1 MVTKALVLRDFES
14 ASLVKQLGQ
23 RLEFASS
30 LSTEGDEF
38 RKNATLAYLVA
49 GKLEKVVNIW
59 IEEMSSEEE
68 HALHQVQDSGSDAV
82 SISSSRYSA
91 HAHTFQTFI
100 EKITTFRSA
109 TNYVGTGL
117 HPQVQADAA
126 EERPYRLAGLY
137 NRYFEYAD
145 LLATQGSHFV
155 TKSMTDVMETAKFC
169 ASN

>member
-23 RLEFASS
+23 QLEFASS

-82 SISSSRYSA
+82 SVSSSRYSA
-91 HAHTFQTFI
+91 HPHALQTFI

-109 TNYVGTGL
+109 TNYVNTGL
-117 HPQVQADAA
+117 HPKIQADAA
-126 EERPYRLAGLY
+126 EEGSYRLAGLY
-137 NRYFEYAD
+137 N
-145 LLATQGSHFV
+145 
-155 TKSMTDVMETAKFC
+155 
-169 ASN
+169 